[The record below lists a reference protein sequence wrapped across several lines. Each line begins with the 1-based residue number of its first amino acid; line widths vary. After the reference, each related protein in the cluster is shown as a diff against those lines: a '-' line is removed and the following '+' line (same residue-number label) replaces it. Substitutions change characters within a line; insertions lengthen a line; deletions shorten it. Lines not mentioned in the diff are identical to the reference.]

1 MLKQIAATSITF
13 QFLIALYSVLT
24 FSLDV
29 NMENV
34 TYTFGQR
41 VVTWGSVVQNPPANA
56 GDKGLIPGLGISLEK
71 EMATHSNILAW
82 RIPSTEEPG
91 RLHSMESQKVGH
103 D

>member
-1 MLKQIAATSITF
+1 MLKQIVATSITF

-71 EMATHSNILAW
+71 EMATHYNILAW

-91 RLHSMESQKVGH
+91 RLHSMGSERVRH
-103 D
+103 N